1 MGQSIEVQD
10 RDEHGVWKEIRQ
22 WLPSGKNMLFIP
34 NILDTRFIVTE
45 KTKMKVKKSVSKQ
58 KYFL

>member
-22 WLPSGKNMLFIP
+22 WLPSGK
-34 NILDTRFIVTE
+34 
-45 KTKMKVKKSVSKQ
+45 
-58 KYFL
+58 KYAFHPKHPRHTIHRYGKNQDESEEECE